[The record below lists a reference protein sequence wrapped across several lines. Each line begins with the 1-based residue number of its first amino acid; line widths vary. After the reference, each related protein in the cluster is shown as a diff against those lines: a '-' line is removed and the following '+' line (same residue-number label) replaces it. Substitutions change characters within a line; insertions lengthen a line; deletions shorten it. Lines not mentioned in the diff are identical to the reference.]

1 MEIEE
6 DISDLDADLTEL
18 EGDVDVLADQAVIQ
32 DERIFSL
39 EQDMDDVDDSIED
52 NSSPLC
58 CQVV

>member
-6 DISDLDADLTEL
+6 DISDLGVDLTEL

-39 EQDMDDVDDSIED
+39 EQDMDDVDDSIEGF
-52 NSSPLC
+52 C
-58 CQVV
+58 CIY